1 MRSCLYAPRRFLGD
15 RGLGQLE
22 HQYTKHGIPASTQR
36 KREKARGIAEGVS
49 AKHHTSYVMSDP
61 ILILY
66 PYTWI
71 DRFMSSV
78 TSSERTQAFSSDA
91 RNGIGGTKIDSTTL
105 LHFHFT

>member
-1 MRSCLYAPRRFLGD
+1 MYACVCVRVYTRSRRFLGE

-22 HQYTKHGIPASTQR
+22 HQYTKHEIPASTQR

-66 PYTWI
+66 PYV
-71 DRFMSSV
+71 DR
-78 TSSERTQAFSSDA
+78 
-91 RNGIGGTKIDSTTL
+91 
-105 LHFHFT
+105 